1 MEVGGRG
8 AVHCTENVAAT
19 EKEPTTGD
27 NGQKVTI
34 GNNGFPQSST
44 MFYFKSKIYAN
55 TAPPPLFMTYEYQ
68 N

>member
-27 NGQKVTI
+27 NGQKVTT

-55 TAPPPLFMTYEYQ
+55 TAPPPPPFFYDL
-68 N
+68 